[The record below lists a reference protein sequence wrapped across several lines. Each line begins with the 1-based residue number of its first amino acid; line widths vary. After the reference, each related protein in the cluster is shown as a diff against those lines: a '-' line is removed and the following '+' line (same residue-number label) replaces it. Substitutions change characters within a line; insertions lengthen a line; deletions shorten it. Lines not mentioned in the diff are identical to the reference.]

1 MKVNRT
7 YSMDYDLVVKL
18 AKKLNQSREV
28 CRAVRKHL
36 ENRSSS
42 LEDYETK
49 VVLNALL
56 HRKDISAQLKAVI
69 EAELWK

>member
-7 YSMDYDLVVKL
+7 YTMDYDLVVKL

-36 ENRSSS
+36 ENEPSSIT
-42 LEDYETK
+42 DFDTNII
-49 VVLNALL
+49 LNALL
-56 HRKDISAQLKAVI
+56 SRKDISPQLRAVI

>member
-36 ENRSSS
+36 ENEPSSIK
-42 LEDYETK
+42 DFETNII
-49 VVLNALL
+49 LNALL
-56 HRKDISAQLKAVI
+56 SRKDISAQLRAVI